1 MTDQPQPLP
10 AATLLVRLEEQQA
23 EVEQLDAAYQTA
35 NAKQRRASDT
45 AQRAYRD
52 LERAKE
58 RRDEL
63 HAKLLAALPSPD
75 PEPEMFDAR
84 SK

>member
-1 MTDQPQPLP
+1 MTDHPPPLP
-10 AATLLVRLEEQQA
+10 AATLLARLEEQQA
-23 EVEQLDAAYQTA
+23 EVEKLDAVYQA
-35 NAKQRRASDT
+35 SNVKQRRASDV
-45 AQRAYRD
+45 AQRAYRE

-75 PEPEMFDAR
+75 PEPERHEESA
-84 SK
+84 